1 MHDEEG
7 PRRLRQGA
15 DTPESL
21 LRALSAL
28 RKGVDDSARLERVGQ
43 KMESMLSSQASQAS
57 QALQPSAA
65 HLPASRGIFG
75 QKLSTFKLI
84 IGGLGLLAP
93 LLFFQLMDDATTVPS
108 PDPEGSPLPSA
119 APQIAEKVEP
129 IPAAPPA
136 TDPVVVHEAAAGAA
150 AVTSNTKRAARAGHA
165 AVTRPRKSRER
176 DRSAVEAP
184 VAEEL
189 TPAAKPEEIDAPRT
203 ASASEPSVEPAPTP
217 VVAPTPQPKPA
228 AVQEAPRVSEAELL
242 LKARQAL
249 KRDPEL
255 ALQLAS
261 EHQAQYAKG
270 RLTPE
275 REVLAIEALRNLGR
289 KAEAD
294 ERLHKF
300 EARYPES
307 IHLKRLRESR

>member
-21 LRALSAL
+21 LRALTAL
-28 RKGVDDSARLERVGQ
+28 RKGVDDSARLQRVGQ
-43 KMESMLSSQASQAS
+43 KMEAVLAS
-57 QALQPSAA
+57 QPSAA
-65 HLPASRGIFG
+65 QLSAGRGIFG
-75 QKLSTFKLI
+75 QKLSTLKLI

-93 LLFFQLMDDATTVPS
+93 LLFFQLMDDVTTVPS
-108 PDPEGSPLPSA
+108 SDPEGSPLPSA
-119 APQIAEKVEP
+119 APQIAKNVEP
-129 IPAAPPA
+129 DLVAPSATIPA
-136 TDPVVVHEAAAGAA
+136 VVNEAAAGAA
-150 AVTSNTKRAARAGHA
+150 AVSPNTKRSAKAGHA
-165 AVTRPRKSRER
+165 AATRPRKQRER
-176 DRSAVEAP
+176 SSVEAP
-184 VAEEL
+184 GAEEPAL
-189 TPAAKPEEIDAPRT
+189 AAKADEIEAPRT
-203 ASASEPSVEPAPTP
+203 ASADEPGVDPAPAP
-217 VVAPTPQPKPA
+217 AVAPVPRPQPKPE
-228 AVQEAPRVSEAELL
+228 AVQEAPRLSEAELL

-255 ALQLAS
+255 ALRLAS
-261 EHQAQYAKG
+261 EHQSQYAKG

-300 EARYPES
+300 E
-307 IHLKRLRESR
+307 

>member
-28 RKGVDDSARLERVGQ
+28 RKGVDDSARLQRVGQ
-43 KMESMLSSQASQAS
+43 SLEAAIGS
-57 QALQPSAA
+57 QPSAA
-65 HLPASRGIFG
+65 HLPAGG
-75 QKLSTFKLI
+75 KLTGLKLI
-84 IGGLGLLAP
+84 IAGLGLLAP
-93 LLFFQLMDDATTVPS
+93 LLFFQLMDDVTPVP
-108 PDPEGSPLPSA
+108 PRDREGSPLPSA

-129 IPAAPPA
+129 TPTAQP
-136 TDPVVVHEAAAGAA
+136 TVEPVVVPEAAAGTP
-150 AVTSNTKRAARAGHA
+150 AVASAKRVARAGHA
-165 AVTRPRKSRER
+165 TAARPRKARERER
-176 DRSAVEAP
+176 DQTSAEVPPAPSHDPSHAPHAEIEEAPRTTAVEP
-184 VAEEL
+184 
-189 TPAAKPEEIDAPRT
+189 TPAAAPRPQ
-203 ASASEPSVEPAPTP
+203 SKPAP
-217 VVAPTPQPKPA
+217 AE
-228 AVQEAPRVSEAELL
+228 EAPRMSEAELL

-255 ALQLAS
+255 ALRLAS
-261 EHQAQYAKG
+261 EHQAQYANG

-294 ERLHKF
+294 ERLRRF
-300 EARYPES
+300 ESAYPDS
-307 IHLKRLRESR
+307 IHRKRLRESL